1 MSNESSSHGYGSS
14 ASSGSG
20 SRDRDR
26 GDRGDR
32 GDRDGG
38 SSYGSRDR
46 ENQPPAFGAIAV
58 APGERSA
65 KQNLIIDY
73 KNIDDLR
80 RVLTSNG
87 KIISR
92 KRAGLS
98 ARDQSRVAQA
108 IKRARFMALI
118 PYASLLS

>member
-1 MSNESSSHGYGSS
+1 MSNESSGNGYGSS
-14 ASSGSG
+14 ASYGSG

-26 GDRGDR
+26 HGR
-32 GDRDGG
+32 RDGG

-46 ENQPPAFGAIAV
+46 ENQPPAFGAVAV

-65 KQNLIIDY
+65 KQKLTIDY

-118 PYASLLS
+118 PYASLHS

>member
-1 MSNESSSHGYGSS
+1 MSNESSGNGYGSS
-14 ASSGSG
+14 ASYGSG

-65 KQNLIIDY
+65 KQKLTIDY